1 MNLNFWKN
9 LLTAVSVIGIV
20 ALSADDARGCGWEPS
35 RSVSRYP
42 AFQFVNTPALQSKT
56 EELNEETVDYWYDYA
71 GGEVGRGEVSSF
83 LSQATY
89 AEISSGKDKNSFY
102 RYLVA
107 KGDTA
112 ALNFLKQSLRF
123 SEALEASR
131 ENSWDYDSQSSD
143 KLAEVVA
150 GIRVPSQSNPMFERY
165 VFLLVRAN
173 AAMHRYDNVIG
184 LWNKYQGVI
193 KNHGLKERLLGYLGG
208 AYYHTGKYVDAI
220 SIFAKNG
227 DANSLNW
234 CLSRLVGASN
244 LLKLFDENPNSEAVY
259 YVLQDYM
266 NYLWLLKLNQAEEYN
281 FPFPGNPY
289 RNGAYSAEGNL
300 AGACN
305 AIISMAEVALEN
317 PHVEYPQVWATA
329 KAFAFNL
336 VNSGDMA
343 KKEIAAAARLKGT
356 PEMDSNRRR
365 ISFWIDFSNYNE
377 GDSIQSAL
385 LAKEYNTLY
394 VKARSQST
402 LASYY
407 NNSPESYRPSDIA
420 DYAFLANFVV
430 PYAELQ
436 YRDTSLYYRVL
447 VLMDGVRAMNSGQDY
462 WAFEPQQRYTYTLQ
476 TKGLKALARML
487 DDRSGLSQ
495 LDKSIFSSAEINPNP
510 IYDALGRVALSLGDY
525 DEAIAYFDRVDVY
538 WMGRQGFYAYLQARY
553 DNETKPFARSA
564 TNYVSEDSV
573 KLIGTVNYRADYCRR
588 LRNLKTLYDNAP
600 SGQKPQLGY
609 EYAAALFQASAQGD
623 LWAIS
628 NNMWSVGHLVDA
640 LSDRS
645 ASVLEE
651 VSRMKAPN
659 DVKARIYYGIA
670 SIQTSSDGS
679 FYEMYDYR
687 NRWNWDRFSPARL
700 RAYAELAKL
709 YTKVDDRR
717 ITGCDVLRSYISS
730 H

>member
-1 MNLNFWKN
+1 M
-9 LLTAVSVIGIV
+9 SVIGIV
-20 ALSADDARGCGWEPS
+20 AFSADDARGCGWEPAS
-35 RSVSRYP
+35 SVSRYP
-42 AFQFVNTPALQSKT
+42 AFQFVNTPAPQPKSD
-56 EELNEETVDYWYDYA
+56 ELNGETVDFWCDYT
-71 GGEVGRGEVSSF
+71 GGRVDRDDVSAF

-89 AEISSGKDKNSFY
+89 AEVCAGKDNSPFF
-102 RYLVA
+102 RYLEA
-107 KGDTA
+107 EKDTA
-112 ALNFLKQSLRF
+112 ALNFLKQSLHF
-123 SEALEASR
+123 SEALDASR
-131 ENSWDYDSQSSD
+131 ENSWDYDKNSSAE
-143 KLAEVVA
+143 LAEVVA
-150 GIRVPSQSNPMFERY
+150 RISIPAKSNPMFERY
-165 VFLLVRAN
+165 VFLLVRAD
-173 AAMHRYDNVIG
+173 AAMHRYDDVIE
-184 LWNKYQGVI
+184 LWNKYNGEI
-193 KNHGLKERLLGYLGG
+193 KNQELKDRLLGYLGG

-234 CLSRLVGASN
+234 CLSHLVGASN
-244 LLKLFDENPNSEAVY
+244 LLKLFDVDPNSDAVY

-300 AGACN
+300 TGACN
-305 AIISMAEVALEN
+305 AIISMAEVAMDDQR
-317 PHVEYPQVWATA
+317 VEYPEVWATA

-336 VNSGDMA
+336 CNNGAMA

-377 GDSIQSAL
+377 GDSSQSAL

-394 VKARSQST
+394 MKAKSQSS
-402 LASYY
+402 LAAYYSSY
-407 NNSPESYRPSDIA
+407 SPSEVA

-436 YRDTSLYYRVL
+436 YRDTPLYYRVL
-447 VLMDGVRAMNSGQDY
+447 VMMDGVRAMNSGQDY
-462 WAFEPQQRYTYTLQ
+462 RAFEPQQRYTYTLQ
-476 TKGLKALARML
+476 TKGLQALACML
-487 DDRSGLSQ
+487 ADRSGLSQ

-553 DNETKPFARSA
+553 DNEMKPFARSA

-573 KLIGTVNYRADYCRR
+573 ELIGTVNYRADYCRR
-588 LRNLKTLYDNAP
+588 LRDLKADYENAP
-600 SGQKPQLGY
+600 SSQKPQLGY
-609 EYAAALFQASAQGD
+609 DYAAALFQASAQGD

-645 ASVLEE
+645 ASILEE

-670 SIQTSSDGS
+670 SVQTSADGL
-679 FYEMYDYR
+679 FYEIYDYR

>member
-9 LLTAVSVIGIV
+9 LLAAVSAISIV
-20 ALSADDARGCGWEPS
+20 ALSAHDVMGCGWEPS
-35 RSVSRYP
+35 HSVSRYP
-42 AFQFVNTPALQSKT
+42 AFQFVNTPAPQSKSD
-56 EELNEETVDYWYDYA
+56 ELNDETVDFWCDYA
-71 GGEVGRGEVSSF
+71 GGHVDRDEVSEF
-83 LSQATY
+83 LSRATY
-89 AEISSGKDKNSFY
+89 AEVCAGKDRNPFM
-102 RYLVA
+102 RYLEA
-107 KGDTA
+107 KKDTA

-123 SEALEASR
+123 SEALTASR
-131 ENSWDYDSQSSD
+131 ENSWDYDKNSSAE
-143 KLAEVVA
+143 LAEVVA
-150 GIRVPSQSNPMFERY
+150 GMRVPSQSNPMFERY

-173 AAMHRYDNVIG
+173 AAMHRYDNVIE
-184 LWNKYQGVI
+184 LWNKYNGEI
-193 KNHGLKERLLGYLGG
+193 KNQELKERLLGYLGG
-208 AYYHTGKYVDAI
+208 AYYHTGKYVEAI

-234 CLSRLVGASN
+234 CLSHLVGASN
-244 LLKLFDENPNSEAVY
+244 LLKLFDADPNSDAVY

-266 NYLWLLKLNQAEEYN
+266 NYLWLLKLNQQEEYN
-281 FPFPGNPY
+281 FPLPGNPY
-289 RNGAYSAEGNL
+289 RNGSYSAEGNL

-305 AIISMAEVALEN
+305 AIISMAEVAMAD
-317 PHVEYPQVWATA
+317 PRVEYPEVWATA

-336 VNSGDMA
+336 ANNGVMA

-365 ISFWIDFSNYNE
+365 ISFWIDFSNYDE
-377 GDSIQSAL
+377 ADSVGSRL
-385 LAKEYNTLY
+385 LAKKYNTLY
-394 VKARSQST
+394 VKARSQSS
-402 LASYY
+402 LAAYYSSSYAV
-407 NNSPESYRPSDIA
+407 SPSEVA
-420 DYAFLANFVV
+420 DYAFLANFMV

-436 YRDTSLYYRVL
+436 YRDSPLYYRAL
-447 VLMDGVRAMNSGQDY
+447 VMMDGVRAMNSGQDY
-462 WAFEPQQRYTYTLQ
+462 WAFEPQQRYTDNLQ
-476 TKGLKALARML
+476 AKGLRELARML

-510 IYDALGRVALSLGDY
+510 IYDALGRVALSRGDY
-525 DEAIAYFDRVDVY
+525 DEAIAHFDRVDVY
-538 WMGRQGFYAYLQARY
+538 WMGRQGFYAYLQTRY
-553 DNETKPFARSA
+553 GNETKPFARSA
-564 TNYVSEDSV
+564 TNYVSEDSLE
-573 KLIGTVNYRADYCRR
+573 LISAVNYRADYCRR
-588 LRNLKTLYDNAP
+588 LRNLKAEYENAP
-600 SGQKPQLGY
+600 SSRKPQLGY

-670 SIQTSSDGS
+670 SIQTSADGS
-679 FYEMYDYR
+679 FYEMYSYR
-687 NRWNWDRFSPARL
+687 NRWNWDSFSPTRL

-709 YTKVDDRR
+709 YNKVDDRR